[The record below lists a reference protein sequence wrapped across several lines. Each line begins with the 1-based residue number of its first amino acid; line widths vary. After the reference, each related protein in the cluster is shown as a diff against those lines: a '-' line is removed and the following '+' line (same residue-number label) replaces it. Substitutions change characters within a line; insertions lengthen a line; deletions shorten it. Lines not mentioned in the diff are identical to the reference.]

1 LTEVGYDLYM
11 PIAPDPNARVMQ
23 ILFHENAVA
32 EIRFADGREVV
43 FNGTMA
49 VELREAMQVAV
60 MHCFSKK
67 RRGSSGPN
75 SSAN

>member
-1 LTEVGYDLYM
+1 MAST
-11 PIAPDPNARVMQ
+11 PDPNARVAQ
-23 ILFHENAVA
+23 VVFHENAVA

-43 FNGTMA
+43 FNGALA
-49 VELREAMQVAV
+49 VELREAMQAAV
-60 MHCFSKK
+60 MRGFARK